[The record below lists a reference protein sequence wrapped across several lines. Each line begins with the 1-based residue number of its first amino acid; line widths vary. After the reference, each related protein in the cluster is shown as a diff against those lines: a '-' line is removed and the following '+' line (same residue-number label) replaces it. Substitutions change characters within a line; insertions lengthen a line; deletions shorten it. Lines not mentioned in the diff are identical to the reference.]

1 MDSTHREERKLVSVV
16 FVDLVGFTARAELT
30 DPEDVRALQREY
42 FGRARR
48 EVERFG
54 GTLEKFAGDAVMAV
68 FGAPLTH
75 EDDAERAVRAA
86 VAIVDAVGRMEGEG
100 GSAGLAA
107 RAGVATGEA
116 IVDLGARPVSGESMV
131 TGDVVNT
138 AARLQQLAP
147 PEGVVVGEA
156 THRATKDLF
165 DYDALAPAVVK
176 GKAAPVPVW
185 TVRGVREAAEAH
197 PATPFIGRDADLA
210 LLEHALTRTLRER
223 SPQLVTVAGEPG
235 VGKTRLIAELRAAAA
250 TQEGLVWRHGRCL
263 PYGEGITFWAL
274 GEVVKE
280 HCGILTS
287 DGADEAAA
295 KLMAAVEA
303 VVPDR
308 AEQEWLAA
316 ALAPLIGAPTPAGV
330 GLDER
335 TETAFTAWRRFLEL
349 VAAAGPL
356 ALVLEDLHW
365 ADDAL
370 LAFVE
375 HVVDWATGVPLLVV
389 VTARPELY
397 ERRPDWG
404 GGKRNSTTVNL
415 SPLSAAET
423 AQLLSVLLAAAVL
436 PAETEAALLERAGG
450 NPLYAEEF
458 ARMLTDRGILR
469 RRNGGAVIAPGANI
483 EVPETIQA
491 LIAARLDTLSPKRKG
506 LLHDASVMGKV
517 FWSGALAAMGGRHEH
532 DVRDGLHELARKEL
546 VSPARTSSV
555 AGEAEYSFWH
565 VLVRDVAYGQI
576 PRAER
581 ARRHVA
587 AASWIEQ
594 VGERVTDRAELL
606 AYHYVSA
613 LELSRA
619 TGADTTRLEPL
630 ARRFLVLAGERALQL
645 DVGRARVYYRQAL
658 DLLAP
663 DDPERPRLLA
673 RTAEADWLAGRL
685 PEAERAYTEV
695 IAGFR
700 AQGDVLGA
708 GEAMVALVASL
719 RDRGETQRAREL
731 LGEAVELLEREPPGK
746 ELALAYLHVARDDAV
761 AGRAGA
767 AIESSQ
773 RALELAERLG
783 LQDHVAR
790 SLQFRAGGRVYTGDL
805 GGVEDLRRSLKLS
818 LELGLGYYT
827 VNAYGNLAE
836 QVWRIDGPAPAWELY
851 RDGVA
856 FGSRRGIAFK
866 TRWIQA
872 ESLWALYDLGRW
884 GELIASADEILAWD
898 DAYGG
903 SQIGIFALSYRA
915 RVLAARGR
923 LAEAVADQG
932 RFLPAARASGDRQV
946 LVPALV
952 IAAVTELARGATS
965 TAHALLAEYDE
976 ATRGYEAWRAHE
988 LPHAARV
995 AVAVGAEALVEAA
1008 VAEANQWLPRDR
1020 CCVATAQAVLA
1031 EAEGRVDEA
1040 AVFYRQAADAWQH
1053 FGGAVELAH
1062 ALLGAGRCVRSAAGA
1077 GEAVQLLETARRAF
1091 AALGAEPRV
1100 AEAEALLAAVTA
1112 DTHRGV

>member
-1 MDSTHREERKLVSVV
+1 MNSAHEERKLVSVV
-16 FVDLVGFTARAELT
+16 FVDLVGFTARSEQN

-42 FGRARR
+42 FTCARR

-68 FGAPLTH
+68 FGAPLAH

-86 VAIVDAVGRMEGEG
+86 VAIVDAVGRLETPAGP
-100 GSAGLAA
+100 AGLAA

-116 IVDLGARPVSGESMV
+116 IVDLGARPVAGESIV

-138 AARLQQLAP
+138 AARLQQLSP
-147 PEGVVVGEA
+147 PEAVVVGES
-156 THRATKDLF
+156 THRTTDDLF
-165 DYDALAPAVVK
+165 EYDALAPAVVK
-176 GKAAPVPVW
+176 GKAAAVPLW
-185 TVRGVREAAEAH
+185 IVRGVREAEEAH
-197 PATPFIGRDADLA
+197 PTSPFIGREADLA

-235 VGKTRLIAELRAAAA
+235 VGKTRLVAELRAGAA
-250 TQEGLVWRHGRCL
+250 TQDGLVWRQGRCL

-274 GEVVKE
+274 GEIVKE

-287 DGADEAAA
+287 DGTDEAAA
-295 KLMAAVEA
+295 KLIAAVESA
-303 VVPDR
+303 AADR
-308 AEQEWLAA
+308 AEHEWLAA
-316 ALAPLIGAPTPAGV
+316 ALAPLIGAPTPSGV
-330 GLDER
+330 GVDER

-349 VAAAGPL
+349 VAAARPL

-375 HVVDWATGVPLLVV
+375 HVVDWATGVPLLVI

-397 ERRPDWG
+397 ERRPGWG

-423 AQLLSVLLAAAVL
+423 GQLLSALLAAAVL
-436 PAETEAALLERAGG
+436 PTETEAALLERAGG

-458 ARMLTDRGILR
+458 ARMLTDRGILL
-469 RRNGGAVIAPGANI
+469 RRNGGAEIAPGADI

-491 LIAARLDTLSPKRKG
+491 LIAARLDTLSRGWKG
-506 LLHDASVMGKV
+506 LLHDASVVGKV
-517 FWSGALAAMGGRHEH
+517 FWSGALAAIGGRHE
-532 DVRDGLHELARKEL
+532 DEVREGLHELAGKEF
-546 VSPARTSSV
+546 VRPARDSSV
-555 AGEAEYSFWH
+555 AGEEEYSFWH

-581 ARRHVA
+581 ARKHVA
-587 AASWIEQ
+587 AARWIEQ

-606 AYHYVSA
+606 AHHYVSA
-613 LELSRA
+613 LALGRA

-645 DVGRARVYYRQAL
+645 DVGRAHVYYRQAL
-658 DLLAP
+658 DLLAAADP
-663 DDPERPRLLA
+663 DRPRLLS

-685 PEAERAYTEV
+685 PEAERAYAEA

-700 AQGDVLGA
+700 TQGDVLGA

-719 RDRGETQRAREL
+719 RDRGETQRARKL
-731 LGEAVELLEREPPGK
+731 LEEAVELLEQEPPGK
-746 ELALAYLHVARDDAV
+746 ELALAYLHAARDDAV
-761 AGRAGA
+761 AGRAEA

-773 RALELAERLG
+773 RALDLAGRLG

-790 SLQFRAGGRVYTGDL
+790 ALQFRGGGRVYTGDL
-805 GGVEDLRRSLKLS
+805 GGVEDLRRSLELS

-827 VNAYGNLAE
+827 VNSYGNLAE
-836 QVWRIDGPAPAWELY
+836 QIWRIEGPAPAMELY

-872 ESLWALYDLGRW
+872 ESLWALYDLGSW
-884 GELIASADEILAWD
+884 DELIASADEILAWD

-915 RVLAARGR
+915 RVLAARGH
-923 LAEAVADQG
+923 LAEAAANQQ

-946 LVPALV
+946 LVPALA
-952 IAAVTELARGATS
+952 IAALTELARGAS
-965 TAHALLAEYDE
+965 SAAQALLVEYDD
-976 ATRGYEAWRAHE
+976 ATRGYAAWRAHE
-988 LPHAARV
+988 LPDAARV

-1008 VAEANQWLPRDR
+1008 VADADRWLPRDR
-1020 CCVATAQAVLA
+1020 CCVATAKAVLA
-1031 EAEGRVDEA
+1031 DAAGRVDEA
-1040 AVFYRQAADAWQH
+1040 AVLYRQAADAWEH

-1062 ALLGAGRCVRSAAGA
+1062 ALLGAGRCVRSAGGA
-1077 GEAVQLLETARRAF
+1077 GEAVPLLERARDAF
-1091 AALGAEPRV
+1091 VALAAEPRI
-1100 AEAEALLAAVTA
+1100 AETQALLEAVTA
-1112 DTHRGV
+1112 DSH